1 MLFPGYCATCARSCW
16 MGSTRLYVMESDTSS
31 IVSRRSTVVQP
42 SISQSVAA
50 LPVNVSLY
58 VLLPTLQ
65 SLAILTSIE
74 PLR

>member
-1 MLFPGYCATCARSCW
+1 
-16 MGSTRLYVMESDTSS
+16 MESDTSS